1 MNDVLP
7 LSHQS
12 RPTASAT
19 ASEALAVA
27 EADPSRARALGLEA
41 LRGAGNDGR
50 VASTAEHALGIA
62 ARCLSDL
69 SASIAHLQRAVRAA
83 ELHGLGEEAAEARVS
98 LVLTLAQ
105 CGDLAGALRQADE
118 AAPGVRGLSVAR
130 LESNRATALMLQG
143 RLDDALEGYR
153 RALPVFR
160 RHNDLLGEANLR
172 NDRGLLHCRRGDLAA
187 AQADLR
193 RAEQLY
199 SVLGCDDRV
208 TNIRQ
213 NLAVV
218 AARAGDIPA
227 ALALFDQAD
236 AYFEERGLVDS
247 VGLYDR
253 CESLLAARLLV
264 ETRQTA
270 ERAIEALEGEG
281 RKGYVAEVRLMLAE
295 AALLEGDAPVARV
308 AAAQARRAFSRQGRS
323 TWVALARYLSS
334 RAAWVDGDR
343 SPRLLAEAQRTAD
356 ALGAAGF
363 TVPALDARILA
374 AQIALHLGRPSVA
387 RDELALASMA
397 RRRGPVALRSRAWYA
412 EAMLRLAEGDRR
424 GAEAALRAGVRILNR
439 YRATLGATE
448 LRASSSAYC
457 EDLASLG
464 LHLAITE
471 GKADRVLAWAERWRA
486 GCLWLR
492 PVRPPND
499 AELASELA
507 TLRAVGAELEQ
518 AALEGRPTGRIVA
531 RQAAVERAVR
541 DRARHASGSSD
552 HGLEPQVS
560 RRELGSALDEQVLV
574 EMVDDDG
581 TLYAVVVADGR
592 ATVRRLASLTEV
604 ENELELLRHS
614 LRRLVLGVRSPAS
627 ALAFRQ
633 AAEFGANRL
642 DNLLFGSLAA
652 DLGDRPLVLVPTGPL
667 HAVPWSVLPSCRG
680 RTVTVAPS
688 AAIWHRTVTRADT
701 GRSGAVVLI
710 AGPNLSHA
718 ADEVEALAQHYPDAR
733 RLTGDE
739 ATCEAACAALDG
751 ADLVHVAAHGR
762 FRLDSPLFSA
772 LELADGALTV
782 YDLESLER
790 APRVVVLSAC
800 DAGMSAVRPGNELMG
815 LAAAVLAL
823 GTETLIA
830 SVIPVPDDAVRP
842 VMLEL
847 HGNLRSGLPPATA
860 LARTQ
865 AALLDLQLAD
875 GVAGAGLVCY
885 GAGQRPLSG

>member
-1 MNDVLP
+1 MLP
-7 LSHQS
+7 LSHLS
-12 RPTASAT
+12 PPSAAAA

-27 EADPSRARALGLEA
+27 EADPSRARVLGAQA
-41 LRGAGNDGR
+41 LRSAGDDAR
-50 VASTAEHALGIA
+50 VISIAEHALGVA
-62 ARCLSDL
+62 ARCQSDL
-69 SASIAHLQRAVRAA
+69 PASMAHLQRAVRVA
-83 ELHGLGEEAAEARVS
+83 EVVGLGEEAAEARVS
-98 LVLTLAQ
+98 LVLTSAQ
-105 CGDLAGALRQADE
+105 CGDLAGALRQADK
-118 AAPGVRGLSVAR
+118 AAPHVRGVTFAR
-130 LESNRATALMLQG
+130 LESHRGTALMLQG
-143 RLDDALEGYR
+143 RLDDALECYR

-160 RHNDLLGEANLR
+160 RHRDLLGEANLR
-172 NDRGLLHCRRGDLAA
+172 NDRGLLHCRRGDLPAA
-187 AQADLR
+187 EADLR

-199 SVLGCDDRV
+199 GVLGCDDRV

-213 NLAVV
+213 NRAVV

-236 AYFEERGLVDS
+236 AYFAARGLVDS
-247 VGLYDR
+247 IGLYDR
-253 CESLLAARLLV
+253 CESLLAARLLT

-295 AALLEGDAPVARV
+295 AALLDGDAPVAR
-308 AAAQARRAFSRQGRS
+308 AAAVQARRAFSRQGRS
-323 TWVALARYLSS
+323 TWVALARYLYS
-334 RAAWVDGDR
+334 RATWVDGDR
-343 SPRLLAEAQRTAD
+343 SPALLAEAQRTAG

-374 AQIALHLGRPSVA
+374 AQVALHLDRPSVA
-387 RDELALASMA
+387 RKELALASMA

-412 EAMLRLAEGDRR
+412 EALLRLAEGDRR

-448 LRASSSAYC
+448 LRASSSVYC
-457 EDLASLG
+457 QDLASLG
-464 LHLAITE
+464 LHLAIAD
-471 GKADRVLAWAERWRA
+471 GKADRVLAWTERWRA

-492 PVRPPND
+492 PVRPPDD
-499 AELASELA
+499 AELATGLA

-518 AALEGRPTGRIVA
+518 AALDGRPTGGMLA

-541 DRARHASGSSD
+541 DSARHASGSSD
-552 HGLEPQVS
+552 DGFEPQVS
-560 RRELGSALDEQVLV
+560 RRELGFALKEQVLV
-574 EMVDDDG
+574 EMVSDDG
-581 TLYAVVVADGR
+581 TLYAVVVIDGR
-592 ATVRRLASLTEV
+592 ARLRRLAPLAEV
-604 ENELELLRHS
+604 EDELELLRHS

-633 AAEFGANRL
+633 SAEFGAKRL
-642 DNLLFGSLAA
+642 DHLLFHSLVA
-652 DLGDRPLVLVPTGPL
+652 DIGDRPLVLIPTGPL

-688 AAIWHRTVTRADT
+688 AAIWHRTVTRAD
-701 GRSGAVVLI
+701 GGGSGAVVLI
-710 AGPNLSHA
+710 AGPNLTHA
-718 ADEVEALAQHYPDAR
+718 AGEVEALSQHYPDAR
-733 RLTGDE
+733 RLTGAE
-739 ATCEAACAALDG
+739 ATCEAACAAVDG

-790 APRVVVLSAC
+790 APRAVVLSAC

-815 LAAAVLAL
+815 LAATVLAL

-842 VMLEL
+842 LMLEL
-847 HGNLRSGLPPATA
+847 HRNLRSGLPPATA

-865 AALLDLQLAD
+865 AVLLDLQVAE

-885 GAGQRPLSG
+885 GAGRQPLASAR